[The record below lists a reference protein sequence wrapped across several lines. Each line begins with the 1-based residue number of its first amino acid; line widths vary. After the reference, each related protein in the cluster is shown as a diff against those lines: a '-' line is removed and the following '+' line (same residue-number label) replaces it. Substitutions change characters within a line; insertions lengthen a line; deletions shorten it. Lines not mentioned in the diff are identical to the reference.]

1 MAESQDLIS
10 HSSLCN
16 ICCDV
21 DFHGMFTGRDY
32 RDYADGF
39 SRYRADLDYGRQV
52 PRTWEHIKMNA
63 KCYTDISLGDTHP
76 EPFTRTRPFPDVGE
90 DEMVIAAVE
99 IGTGMFDGEFANCIG
114 FHNGAYRH
122 PRHRS
127 LMIRGLQLC
136 APERSH
142 SAAWERARQVKEQA
156 ESGSG
161 LRANKE
167 LSIEFSSCFG
177 GRLAY
182 VQSDCIVSGSSSSDG
197 YAALSYIWGCRLPS
211 TQLKTSKEQELRKP
225 RSLSAPGIILSD
237 IITDAMEFCR
247 QIDLRFLWVDQL
259 CIPQRPGL
267 VDPEIHHM
275 ASIYSGAT
283 CTLVALSGTTFAD
296 PLPGVRPGI
305 SHPESQHQAIVDGLW
320 LMTCYPSLFTEIESS
335 VWFSCGWTFQEAA
348 FSKRIF
354 FFTTSQ
360 TFFLC
365 RETMYCEESVWEVPD
380 GDSMAAW
387 ANTKTIEAGRIK
399 DLMILRNSNESYPE
413 GGNYRSAEEYT
424 KRTLGYPQ
432 DILNAWVAVIQ
443 WMEEDKKWGSAY
455 CLGLLLDH
463 FGFGL
468 GWQPLHGLDPDPVN
482 QRAGFPSWSCSS
494 FLGPVEWCLEV
505 PSSTRTS
512 GGGRESVWGRSGI
525 IQETDIDITLRERY
539 NRYLSPVRMS
549 QSPFAPQNPILEF
562 KTSAAYITVARKPD
576 GRIVLP
582 TFDIIGNGAYSVG
595 SLQCDPGWRDKQPD
609 RLEFI
614 VFATAK
620 LTDPQPPQ
628 YSGYPAGC
636 GTSRYNAKMSGRLFS
651 DQCSYE
657 AAVSRWQDLC
667 SKERSVLDL
676 MCISRG
682 SDGLARRVQVCHGI
696 SLDQWLTLEP
706 KEVFVRLG

>member
-1 MAESQDLIS
+1 MVESQDLIS

-32 RDYADGF
+32 PDGF
-39 SRYRADLDYGRQV
+39 NPYRADLDYGRQV
-52 PRTWEHIKMNA
+52 PRTWEHIKLNA
-63 KCYTDISLGDTHP
+63 KCCSFCMLTFHQIQTFRLV
-76 EPFTRTRPFPDVGE
+76 TRTPNRLRVPDPFPDVGE

-99 IGTGMFDGEFANCIG
+99 IEAGMFDGEFAQCIG
-114 FHNGAYRH
+114 FHHGKYRH
-122 PRHRS
+122 PSHAS

-142 SAAWERARQVKEQA
+142 SAARERARQVKKQA

-161 LRANKE
+161 LEANKE
-167 LSIEFSSCFG
+167 LNIEFSSYFG
-177 GRLAY
+177 GRLVGMDHEECREY
-182 VQSDCIVSGSSSSDG
+182 KPVGMISRPHRLIDVQSDCIVSGSSSSDG
-197 YAALSYIWGCRLPS
+197 CAALSYVWGGGLPG
-211 TQLKTSKEQELRKP
+211 TQLKTPNEQELRKP
-225 RSLSAPGIILSD
+225 GSLSAPRIVLGD
-237 IITDAMEFCR
+237 TITDAMKFCR

-259 CIPQRPGL
+259 CIPQRPGS

-283 CTLVALSGTTFAD
+283 W
-296 PLPGVRPGI
+296 VRPGTR
-305 SHPESQHQAIVDGLW
+305 HPGSQHQAIVDGLR

-335 VWFSCGWTFQEAA
+335 VWLSRGWTFQEAA

-360 TFFLC
+360 TFFQC

-387 ANTKTIEAGRIK
+387 ANTKTIEDGRIK
-399 DLMILRNSNESYPE
+399 DLMILRNSNGSYPE

-432 DILNAWVAVIQ
+432 DILNAWAAVIQ
-443 WMEEDKKWGSAY
+443 WMEEDKKWGST
-455 CLGLLLDH
+455 CSLGLLLVH

-482 QRAGFPSWSCSS
+482 QRAGFPGWSCSS

-539 NRYLSPVRMS
+539 NRYLSPVRIS

-582 TFDIIGNGAYSVG
+582 PTFDIIGSDGYSVG

-620 LTDPQPPQ
+620 LTGPQPPQ
-628 YSGYPAGC
+628 YSGYPAGSMKPLSL
-636 GTSRYNAKMSGRLFS
+636 GGKIYAQRRDLYLI
-651 DQCSYE
+651 QC
-657 AAVSRWQDLC
+657 VSPGEVTD
-667 SKERSVLDL
+667 
-676 MCISRG
+676 
-682 SDGLARRVQVCHGI
+682 
-696 SLDQWLTLEP
+696 SLEGFKFAMEYPWIN
-706 KEVFVRLG
+706 G